1 MNTSTTSTSASAS
14 QKQTGLAWPALLNIG
29 LVSVLLGSIFLLYE
43 FFGVTDVGYD
53 IKDTTR
59 SAFRWIYERW
69 ISDLRG
75 TWFAH
80 SHLIP
85 LISLF
90 LIWRDRA
97 ALARIPCRIFYPG
110 ILVVVFAIL
119 LHWAGAKSQQTRLT
133 ILSMIVLSW
142 GLPLF
147 ICGWPTARR
156 LIFPCGFLLFSL
168 PLNFFDAAAYPIRI
182 LSAGITSG
190 LMTGLGVDVSRVGA
204 VIFSN
209 TLEGFS
215 IDIADSR
222 SGIFAVT
229 AMVAFSILASHTTR
243 TTWLMR
249 GVLVS
254 ASIPLLIL
262 ANVTR
267 GMVALLAGEIL
278 GSHAGEAVYR
288 TCSGPIVVGVCF
300 GGSVA
305 LSWLFHRRYP
315 SSESAA
321 TPPYPDMPGTST
333 SRALI
338 MSIGLVCLATWW
350 IPTNLRIAYVD
361 EAGVN
366 LELPYAIGDWR
377 GGMVLF
383 CHNREDSGDVVDEGL
398 NPGDPCPR
406 CGQPLHE
413 MSFIEQSLLPP
424 DTIIRK
430 NRYENESDRRVYLS
444 IVLSGRYRS
453 SIHRPEVCLVG
464 PNSQIVDSFIHEI
477 KLADGRSLSVTI
489 LEMLVHYTDT
499 KGKTVATTSYY
510 AYWFAGIGR
519 ETPSHYTRMLW
530 MAQDRLFRN
539 LSYRWAYIS
548 MAGRRI
554 DGQREYLAEIDSFLR
569 TAYPYLINQ
578 TTAREVEN

>member
-1 MNTSTTSTSASAS
+1 MKTISPNSSVIPTEKHAALS
-14 QKQTGLAWPALLNIG
+14 WPTLLNIG
-29 LVSVLLGSIFLLYE
+29 LVSLLLGSIFLLYH

-85 LISLF
+85 LISLY

-97 ALARIPCRIFYPG
+97 ALARIPYRIFYPG
-110 ILVVVFAIL
+110 ILVVLFAIS

-147 ICGWPTARR
+147 ICGWPTAKR
-156 LIFPCGFLLFSL
+156 LIFPCAFLLFSL

-182 LSAGITSG
+182 LSAAITSG

-215 IDIADSR
+215 IDLADSR

-229 AMVAFSILASHTTR
+229 AVVAASFLVSHFAR

-249 GVLVS
+249 GVLVI
-254 ASIPLLIL
+254 ASIPLLIV
-262 ANVTR
+262 ANVIR
-267 GMVALLAGEIL
+267 GMITILTGEIL
-278 GSHAGEAVYR
+278 GSHAGEAAYR
-288 TCSGPIVVGVCF
+288 TLSGPIVIGICF
-300 GGSVA
+300 GGLAA
-305 LSWLFHRRYP
+305 LAWYVHHRHP
-315 SSESAA
+315 A
-321 TPPYPDMPGTST
+321 TLSPTTIYKGPPGTST
-333 SRALI
+333 SRALM
-338 MSIGLVCLATWW
+338 MSVGIVCLATWW
-350 IPTNLRIAYVD
+350 IPTNLHIVHVD

-366 LELPYAIGDWR
+366 LELPHEIGDWR

-430 NRYENESDRRVYLS
+430 NRYELESERRVYLS

-464 PNSQIVDSFIHEI
+464 PNSQIVDSFLHDI
-477 KLADGRSLSVTI
+477 KLADGRTLSVTI
-489 LEMLVHYTDT
+489 LEMLVHYTDA
-499 KGKTVATTSYY
+499 KGKTMAITSYY

-519 ETPSHYTRMLW
+519 ETPSHYTRMIW

-548 MAGRRI
+548 MAGRRLE
-554 DGQREYLAEIDSFLR
+554 GQRDYLAEIDSFLR

-578 TTAREVEN
+578 TTAPEVEN